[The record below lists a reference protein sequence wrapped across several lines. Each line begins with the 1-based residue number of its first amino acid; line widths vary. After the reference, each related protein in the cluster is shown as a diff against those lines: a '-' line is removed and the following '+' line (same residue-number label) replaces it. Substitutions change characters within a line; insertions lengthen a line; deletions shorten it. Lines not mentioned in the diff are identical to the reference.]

1 MSVVII
7 ERDKTTQAL
16 LNGTSAQSRCRA
28 RLGEFAGDTKGNV
41 MMTFGLMAFSLFGL
55 VGGAVD
61 LGRWLNARDQT
72 FAAVDAAVL
81 AAGRA
86 LQTDPTNE
94 SGAVAVAMAYY
105 NANKKSRI
113 TTVNDTIG
121 FEVTNNG
128 GVIQATGNVK
138 LETYILRVLD
148 RSNTL
153 GLKQLPLFAAN
164 ELPQA
169 IIKQESDIGFNREVS
184 LMLDVSGSMGSGTKL
199 ADMKLA
205 AKDLINLIMKDPG
218 ADTWTKVAVVPFSG
232 DVRLPASIYSQVTP
246 AVTSGNTSAWPSTR
260 DYSRIEGSG
269 RRARTVIYPRYRT
282 SRCVSER
289 WGTNKYNNVAPG
301 IGNYVMPSYDD
312 NSNRECVTP
321 SSGEMTPLKND
332 KAAILAKIQGL
343 TLGGATA
350 GHVGTA
356 WAYYFLS
363 PEWNGVM
370 PSAANHAQPYGT
382 EKLKKIAILMTDG
395 EYNRPRDSKGLAD
408 NDDLAGSSVNGQT
421 SAQQAVELCT
431 NMKADGIEVYTVG
444 FDLGGNQIA
453 IDTLANCASGT
464 DHAYV
469 AVDGAALKAAFRD
482 IAIKLTELHLLR

>member
-1 MSVVII
+1 MSVVVI
-7 ERDKTTQAL
+7 ERDNTSQAL

-41 MMTFGLMAFSLFGL
+41 MMTFGLMALSLFGM

-72 FAAVDAAVL
+72 IAAVDAAVL

-94 SGAVAVAMAYY
+94 SAAVDVAMAYY
-105 NANKKSRI
+105 NANKTSRI
-113 TTVNDTIG
+113 STIEDTIG

-128 GVIQATGNVK
+128 GMIQATGNVK
-138 LETYILRVLD
+138 LKTYILGAFD
-148 RSNTL
+148 MYDNL
-153 GLKQLPLFAAN
+153 GLKEIPLFTDG
-164 ELPQA
+164 ETPQA
-169 IIKQESDIGFNREVS
+169 IIKQEADIGFNREVS

-199 ADMKLA
+199 ADMKFA
-205 AKDLINLIMKDPG
+205 AKDLVNLIMKDPG

-246 AVTSGNTSAWPSTR
+246 AVTSGNTSTWPSTR
-260 DYSRIEGSG
+260 NYTYTEGSG
-269 RRARTVIYPRYRT
+269 KKAKTVTVYRYRNNG
-282 SRCVSER
+282 CVSER
-289 WGTNKYNNVAPG
+289 WGVNKYNNEAPG
-301 IGNYVMPSYDD
+301 TGNFVMPSYGDD
-312 NSNRECVTP
+312 SSRVCVTP
-321 SSGEMTPLKND
+321 SNGEMTPLKND

-343 TLGGATA
+343 TLGGGTA

-408 NDDLAGSSVNGQT
+408 NDDLAGSAVNGQT
-421 SAQQAVELCT
+421 SAQQAVQICT
-431 NMKADGIEVYTVG
+431 KMKEDGIEVYTVG
-444 FDLGGNQIA
+444 FDLDNQTA
-453 IDTLANCASGT
+453 IDTLAACASGT
-464 DHAYV
+464 EHAYV
-469 AVDGAALKAAFRD
+469 AATGAQLKAAFRD

>member
-1 MSVVII
+1 MSVVVI

-41 MMTFGLMAFSLFGL
+41 MMTFGLMAFSLFGM

-72 FAAVDAAVL
+72 IMAVDAAVL
-81 AAGRA
+81 AAGQA
-86 LQTDPTNE
+86 LQTNPADE
-94 SGAVAVAMAYY
+94 AGAVAVAMAYY
-105 NANKKSRI
+105 NANKTSRI
-113 TTVNDTIG
+113 TTINDTVG

-128 GVIQATGNVK
+128 GMIQATGNVELK
-138 LETYILRVLD
+138 TYILGILD
-148 RSNTL
+148 PHRTL
-153 GLKQLPLFAAN
+153 GLHELPLFAAN

-199 ADMKLA
+199 ADMKYA
-205 AKDLINLIMKDPG
+205 AKDLVNLIMKDPG

-232 DVRLPASIYSQVTP
+232 DVRPPAAIRTLVTP
-246 AVTSGNTSAWPSTR
+246 PTSNPSWPSSRSIVTSTGGKKGGTTTTT
-260 DYSRIEGSG
+260 Y
-269 RRARTVIYPRYRT
+269 YRT
-282 SRCVSER
+282 NCIAER
-289 WGTNKYNNVAPG
+289 SGTNAYTNEVGGTTSNF
-301 IGNYVMPSYDD
+301 VMPTYTKDSA
-312 NSNRECVTP
+312 SCSTP

-332 KAAILAKIQGL
+332 KTAILAKIQNL
-343 TLGGATA
+343 TLGGGTA
-350 GHVGTA
+350 GHLGTA

-370 PSAANHAQPYGT
+370 PSSANHAQPYGT

-395 EYNRPRDSKGLAD
+395 EYNYQYDSQGYSTGLSI
-408 NDDLAGSSVNGQT
+408 AGSSVNGKT

-444 FDLGGNQIA
+444 FELGGNQTA
-453 IDTLANCASGT
+453 INTLANCASGA
-464 DHAYV
+464 DHAYI
-469 AVDGAALKAAFRD
+469 ADNGAALKAAFRD